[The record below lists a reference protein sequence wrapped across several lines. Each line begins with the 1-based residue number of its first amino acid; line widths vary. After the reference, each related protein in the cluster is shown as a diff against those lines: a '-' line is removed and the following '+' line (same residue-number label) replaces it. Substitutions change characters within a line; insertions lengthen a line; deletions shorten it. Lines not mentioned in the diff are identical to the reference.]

1 MMVEIGL
8 LVALGSALAT
18 NVGFLMRHRGA
29 VAAPDVDAKHPLR
42 SAAGLFRQKWWTL
55 GYVVAIVAYLLHVG
69 ALRLAPLSLVQAVLA
84 GGLVLLGVLAER
96 FFGFKL
102 GKREWL
108 GISLTAIGLAFLA
121 VTGETGDGG
130 TKSADYSLPAMIAFE
145 GALVALGTLLIV
157 SFRGGDEG
165 QRGVLLGAAAGLL
178 FTMTHVAVKALT
190 GQADSGIASVL
201 LSPHLLMAIAGG
213 VVAFFVSARS
223 LQLGHGVSVIAVT
236 SIAGNASSI
245 PAGIVVFGDP
255 LGSDALSVVL
265 RTLAFIM
272 VIVAATLIPAPTR
285 ATAQGEEEPDGRRL
299 GREPRAPMGA
309 AAR

>member
-1 MMVEIGL
+1 MVEIGL
-8 LVALGSALAT
+8 LVALASALAT

-29 VAAPDVDAKHPLR
+29 VAAPDVDVRHPLR
-42 SAAGLFRQKWWTL
+42 SAVGLFRQKWWTL

-102 GKREWL
+102 GKREWV
-108 GISLTAIGLAFLA
+108 GISLTAVGLAFLA

-130 TKSADYSLPAMIAFE
+130 SKSADYSVPAMIAFE
-145 GALVALGTLLIV
+145 AALVALGVVLIV
-157 SFRGGDEG
+157 SFRDRGEA
-165 QRGVLLGAAAGLL
+165 QRGVLLGLAAGLI

-190 GQADSGIASVL
+190 GQADSGITSVL
-201 LSPHLLMAIAGG
+201 LSPYLLMAVAGG

-223 LQLGHGVSVIAVT
+223 LQLGHGVTVIAVT

-255 LGSDALSVVL
+255 LGSDALSIVL
-265 RTLAFIM
+265 RTLAFVM

-285 ATAQGEEEPDGRRL
+285 AAAEGEEEPGGRRRA
-299 GREPRAPMGA
+299 RERRTPAGAPA
-309 AAR
+309 H